1 MRIDRIELDG
11 FGRFHDAHWSLGA
24 GLTVILG
31 DNEAGKTTFLNGL
44 RALLFGFEATREGR
58 TWYPAFAGGR
68 RGGRLVLTTAA
79 GERWVVERHGER
91 GGGGALAVRAPNGNQ
106 GGQET
111 LDRLLRG
118 ADRDLFTNIFAFGLG
133 ELQDLH
139 TLSTTG
145 VRGRIYGAGAGL
157 GGTSAVDL
165 ERDLRGELRET
176 FVPTGT
182 KPPLNTLL
190 VRIERLRVEIAEL
203 ASQPQEYEVAHRERD
218 ALEARSMA
226 LRDEVRGARE
236 RVARLGHL
244 RKAAPI
250 LGELGEIERELGAGD
265 PTLDLL
271 PHHVAV
277 LLDRRLAEL
286 EAARL
291 ALGTIDA
298 ELDDARRERD
308 AVRVDHA
315 ALAVADDIAAARDAS
330 LARSVAR
337 DRRRD
342 LSAVEA
348 RHAASVAEQRAK
360 VGGWEEA
367 RLLALDDSIPSL
379 QATRDAEER
388 LARARA
394 DASGAD
400 GRWRAAAEGLAAR
413 EREVVAP
420 STIGDID
427 ARRAVLRELDVFR
440 GREDAMRS
448 VATGSPAKAFDAWTA
463 VAVVALFA
471 TAGIVVGLSVGQA
484 LGGVVAGA
492 VLGVVLV
499 VIVAVLTRRP
509 SGAHSPDL
517 SGMRRELL
525 ERAGLTPTATDAEV
539 VTLADELASARAR
552 SNLAREQAASVELR
566 RDEVRRL
573 ERSRDDAGDA
583 LRAAEEAWATWLS
596 ERGMAV
602 GLAPTAAR
610 EMLGAAG
617 IARGAVKERERVVA
631 LMALA
636 DHEEAE
642 HAARTDEIFAGLGVG
657 SVRGDDER
665 AAGVLALV
673 DRLERARV
681 AERRTRE
688 LEVRITRLDERRTS
702 GTEEVAARR
711 AAVERHLAA
720 NGSLTADVLRQR
732 DLAAI
737 ERRDLRVRS
746 RELRAELAGV
756 AGSSEAIDDLAAE
769 ARRIDAAAV
778 EAELGEAS
786 ADVDRIEAEQ
796 AEARARIGELAA
808 RIRQLEAAE
817 ELGTK
822 RQELAIAEG
831 TAAALARDW
840 AVRAV
845 ALRLLEETRQR
856 YERERQP
863 DVVRA
868 AETHF
873 SRFTGGRYARIV
885 APPGDL
891 SVRVETDGGEGRVT
905 EELSR
910 GTAEQ
915 LYLAL
920 RFGLIEEFA
929 RHAEPLPVVMD
940 DIFVNFD
947 ADRASRAA
955 GTIRELATRHQVIY
969 FTCHARTA
977 ELLDPEGTRTVALA

>member
-11 FGRFHDAHWSLGA
+11 FGRFHDARWSLGPA
-24 GLTVILG
+24 LTVILG

-68 RGGRLVLTTAA
+68 RGGRIVLTTAA

-91 GGGGALAVRAPNGNQ
+91 GGAGALAVRAPNGNQ

-165 ERDLRGELRET
+165 EHDLRGELRET

-182 KPPLNTLL
+182 KPPLNALL
-190 VRIERLRVEIAEL
+190 VRIERLRGEIGEL

-236 RVARLGHL
+236 RMARLGHL

-250 LGELGEIERELGAGD
+250 LGEIGEIDRELTAGD
-265 PTLDLL
+265 STLDRL
-271 PHHVAV
+271 PNDVAV
-277 LLDRRLAEL
+277 VLDRRLAEFR
-286 EAARL
+286 AASD
-291 ALGTIDA
+291 ALQTIDA
-298 ELDDARRERD
+298 ELDDARRKCD
-308 AVRVDHA
+308 ALRVDHA
-315 ALAVADDIAAARDAS
+315 VLDASEAISAARDAS
-330 LARSVAR
+330 LARSAAR

-342 LSAVEA
+342 LSADEA
-348 RHAASVAEQRAK
+348 GHAAIVAEQRAK

-367 RLLALDDSIPSL
+367 RLLALDDSIPSI

-388 LARARA
+388 LAGARA
-394 DASGAD
+394 DASGAE
-400 GRWRAAAEGLAAR
+400 GRWRAAAEDLAGR
-413 EREVVAP
+413 EREMGAP
-420 STIGDID
+420 MSIGDVD
-427 ARRAVLRELDVFR
+427 VRRAALRELDVLR
-440 GREDAMRS
+440 GREDAARL
-448 VATGSPAKAFDAWTA
+448 VATRLPAWAFGARTA

-471 TAGIVVGLSVGQA
+471 TAGIVVGLLMGQA
-484 LGGVVAGA
+484 LGGLVAGSA
-492 VLGVVLV
+492 LGVVLGG
-499 VIVAVLTRRP
+499 IFMVLARHP
-509 SGAHSPDL
+509 SGDPSPDL
-517 SGMRRELL
+517 TRMRSELL
-525 ERAGLTPTATDAEV
+525 DRAGLAPAATDTEIG
-539 VTLADELASARAR
+539 TLADELASVRAR
-552 SNLAREQAASVELR
+552 SDLAREQAASVDLR

-573 ERSRDDAGDA
+573 DRSRDEAADA
-583 LRAAEEAWATWLS
+583 LRAAEEAWAEWLS
-596 ERGMAV
+596 ERGMGV
-602 GLAPTAAR
+602 GLAPSVAR

-617 IARGAVKERERVVA
+617 IARGAVKERER
-631 LMALA
+631 LMALMELV
-636 DHEEAE
+636 DQEEAE
-642 HAARTDEIFAGLGVG
+642 HVARTDEIFAGLGVG
-657 SVRGDDER
+657 SVRRDDER

-673 DRLERARV
+673 DRVERAKVDERRSRGLEMRISRLN
-681 AERRTRE
+681 ERRTPAAN
-688 LEVRITRLDERRTS
+688 EV
-702 GTEEVAARR
+702 VARQD
-711 AAVERHLAA
+711 AVQQHLAA
-720 NGSLTADVLRQR
+720 NGSLTADALRQR
-732 DLAAI
+732 DTSAI
-737 ERRDLRVRS
+737 ERRAQRVRS
-746 RELRAELAGV
+746 RELRAELAGI
-756 AGSSEAIDDLAAE
+756 AGSPEAIDDLAAE
-769 ARRIDAAAV
+769 ARQTDGAAV
-778 EAELGEAS
+778 ETRLGEA
-786 ADVDRIEAEQ
+786 AAEVDQIEAEQ
-796 AEARARIGELAA
+796 AEVRARIGELSA

-868 AETHF
+868 AEAHF

-885 APPGDL
+885 APPGDS
-891 SVRVETDGGEGRVT
+891 SVRVETEGGEGRMT

-929 RHAEPLPVVMD
+929 RHAEALPVVMD
-940 DIFVNFD
+940 DILVNFD
-947 ADRASRAA
+947 IDRASRAA
-955 GTIRELATRHQVIY
+955 GTIRDLATRHQVIY
-969 FTCHARTA
+969 FTCHAWTA